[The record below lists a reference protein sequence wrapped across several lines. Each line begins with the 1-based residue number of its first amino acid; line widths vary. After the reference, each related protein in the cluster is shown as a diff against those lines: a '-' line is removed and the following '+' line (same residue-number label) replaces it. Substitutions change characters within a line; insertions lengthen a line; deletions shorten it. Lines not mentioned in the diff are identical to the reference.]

1 MKRLVSVTVSGGLV
15 VAAAAALA
23 ACTSDSSGSGSD
35 GMSSKQLASDIQY
48 DNAGTGLM
56 STNVQDAI
64 DDVVAMAQ
72 AQEDRASRSVI
83 VCKFVTANMTLPSTG
98 NVQFI
103 PHTFTTAECGGT
115 LPDTTY
121 VGAVSRFTSCNTVL
135 GVWVMNVGEADGP
148 GVTLR
153 GYGGCNGPAEISA
166 IFLKAK

>member
-15 VAAAAALA
+15 LVAGAALA
-23 ACTSDSSGSGSD
+23 ACASDSNAASD
-35 GMSSKQLASDIQY
+35 DMSSKQLASDIKY
-48 DNAGTGLM
+48 DNAGTGLT

-72 AQEDRASRSVI
+72 AQEDRASSSVI
-83 VCKFVTANMTLPSTG
+83 VCKFVTANMTVPSTG
-98 NVQFI
+98 GLQAI

-115 LPDTTY
+115 LPDATY

-148 GVTLR
+148 GVTMR
-153 GYGGCNGPAEISA
+153 GYGGCSGAAEISA
-166 IFLKAK
+166 IFFKAK

>member
-15 VAAAAALA
+15 LAAAAALA
-23 ACTSDSSGSGSD
+23 ACASDSKSDGD

-48 DNAGTGLM
+48 DNAGTGLTSM
-56 STNVQDAI
+56 NVQDAI

-72 AQEDRASRSVI
+72 AQEERASSSVI
-83 VCKFVTANMTLPSTG
+83 VCRYVTANMTLPSTG
-98 NVQFI
+98 NVQAI
-103 PHTFTTAECGGT
+103 PHTFTAGECGGT
-115 LPDTTY
+115 LPDATY
-121 VGAVSRFTSCNTVL
+121 VGAVSRFTSCNTVY

-166 IFLKAK
+166 IFFKAK